1 MMTEDDRLAFSRRLA
16 SKTEQNSVRHRK
28 YRLSEKSGEAWVGL
42 GEKVTRV
49 PDPCLPRF
57 SLLRYCRAIFAI
69 ALFCSLT
76 SRTGC
81 WRANRL
87 VFFPLNFS
95 HQTNLWIDSTNFR
108 GGLFQCSAVLIFQI
122 DTFLGELRGG
132 KNWWLKI
139 RLRNPL
145 RPEVDLREA

>member
-1 MMTEDDRLAFSRRLA
+1 MKNRGRLGSGRVKRL
-16 SKTEQNSVRHRK
+16 
-28 YRLSEKSGEAWVGL
+28 
-42 GEKVTRV
+42 

-95 HQTNLWIDSTNFR
+95 HQKIYGLIQPIL

-122 DTFLGELRGG
+122 DTFLGELRGV

-145 RPEVDLREA
+145 RPEVDLGEA

>member
-1 MMTEDDRLAFSRRLA
+1 MSGIVSIARVKNRGRLGSGRVKRL
-16 SKTEQNSVRHRK
+16 
-28 YRLSEKSGEAWVGL
+28 
-42 GEKVTRV
+42 

-69 ALFCSLT
+69 AIFCSLT

-108 GGLFQCSAVLIFQI
+108 GDYFSAVQFS
-122 DTFLGELRGG
+122 FS
-132 KNWWLKI
+132 K
-139 RLRNPL
+139 
-145 RPEVDLREA
+145 